1 VFRLYNRRF
10 DKRQVEFLR
19 RFRILGIYDDAP
31 GNAGQRISSFPTA
44 GRRTWINCRAWQA
57 PTRLAA
63 NHKLPAALRGRHGVI
78 MSDIGITKIFMH
90 VCTQAVRLPLAFRL
104 PGDRVRVR
112 RVANGILLE
121 PMVTDIDAWFA
132 ALDRF
137 ADVPFMEGVR

>member
-1 VFRLYNRRF
+1 MLYEVFRLYNRRF

-19 RFRILGIYDDAP
+19 RFRVLGIYDDAP

-78 MSDIGITKIFMH
+78 MSDIGIKNFYARLLVVLATG
-90 VCTQAVRLPLAFRL
+90 CLAVGIAPL
-104 PGDRVRVR
+104 G
-112 RVANGILLE
+112 
-121 PMVTDIDAWFA
+121 
-132 ALDRF
+132 
-137 ADVPFMEGVR
+137 